1 MSILASIKKIFTG
14 QTPEQIQQ
22 TNSDPGK
29 KESSELFYIAGIQE
43 ERAMKDRFFRTDPH
57 SPIEDR
63 INFGGLN
70 YYDLNPDYRY
80 TLTLQPAETREELT
94 FQTSTGDEQI
104 YHRLGTI
111 EFEVEGEAGKLTIY
125 QSPHQD
131 GLFLPF
137 RDATS
142 GNETY
147 GAGRYLEPHDLG
159 GGELLVDF
167 NLCYSPFC
175 AYSDAYS
182 CPLPPFENHLKTA
195 IRAGEKAFKK

>member
-1 MSILASIKKIFTG
+1 MSILAGIKKIFTG
-14 QTPEQIQQ
+14 QKPEPVQQ
-22 TNSDPGK
+22 VNADPDQEK
-29 KESSELFYIAGIQE
+29 SSELFYIAGIEE
-43 ERAMKDRFFRTDPH
+43 ERRMKDQFFRTDPH

-63 INFGGLN
+63 ANFEGLD
-70 YYDLNPDYRY
+70 YYDPNPDYRY
-80 TLTLQPAETREELT
+80 TVPLQPAETQEKLT
-94 FQTSTGDEQI
+94 FQTSTGDEQT
-104 YHRLGTI
+104 YYRLGTI
-111 EFEVEGEAGKLTIY
+111 EFEVEGEAGKLAIY
-125 QSPHQD
+125 QSPHHD

-182 CPLPPFENHLKTA
+182 CPLPPFENHLKIA